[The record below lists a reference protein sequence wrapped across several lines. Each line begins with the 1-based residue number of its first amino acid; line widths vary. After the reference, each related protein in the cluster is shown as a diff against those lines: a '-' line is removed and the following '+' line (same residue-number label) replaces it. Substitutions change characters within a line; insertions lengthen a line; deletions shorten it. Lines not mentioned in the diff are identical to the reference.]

1 MMKIRW
7 YPVLVLVILLTAL
20 YSCQRQ
26 AEEKPAGTL
35 SVREVLAA
43 GRSPVQMGSVV
54 PMLVSLAAPT
64 LKVTVKNV
72 TDAPLTSIVWTAVA
86 FDENR
91 NPIPE
96 GEVEGG
102 YADSL
107 NPIAAGETSELSFM
121 IQVEKAASV
130 KLVLKE
136 VIYKAPNPMGK
147 KYADLPYKWTNPYYA
162 AELKKARG
170 ISISD

>member
-1 MMKIRW
+1 MKIRW
-7 YPVLVLVILLTAL
+7 SPVLVLVFLAL
-20 YSCQRQ
+20 ALVCCQRQ
-26 AEEKPAGTL
+26 GEEKPAGTL
-35 SVREVLAA
+35 PVREVLAA
-43 GRSPVQMGSVV
+43 GRSPVEIRSIV

-64 LKVTVKNV
+64 FKVTVKNV

-86 FDENR
+86 FDENG

-121 IQVEKAASV
+121 IQVEKTASV

-136 VIYKAPNPMGK
+136 VICKAPNPMGK
-147 KYADLPYKWTNPYYA
+147 KYGDLPYKWTNPYYA
-162 AELKKARG
+162 AELKKAGG
-170 ISISD
+170 ISISN